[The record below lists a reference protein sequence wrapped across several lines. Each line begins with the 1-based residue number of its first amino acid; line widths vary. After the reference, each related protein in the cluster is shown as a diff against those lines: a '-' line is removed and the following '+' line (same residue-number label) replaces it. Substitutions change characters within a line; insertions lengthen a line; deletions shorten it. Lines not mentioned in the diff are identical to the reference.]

1 MSKSKQ
7 TMIFAATCRPIVSE
21 ETDKYLSIASIKQ
34 LKKFLPD
41 VDVNKNYDLLGVAF
55 NSCVVNRPNKNDDV
69 IDTENAIA
77 LYETFK
83 SKPINVE
90 HDRKKIIGCILTAG
104 FTEFGTDNPLTLE
117 QVKGM
122 KEPFNIALGGVIWK
136 TANKAV
142 ADYIE
147 ESGDPESLNY
157 LEISAS
163 WELSF
168 EDVEIVVSE
177 DPKSIMNASLITD
190 ETEVEKFKGK
200 LRAYGGEGVIDGKR
214 AFRKPGKTCI
224 ATGIAFTENPA
235 AEVKGI
241 LSENETPVEKESSES
256 NIKGENI
263 IQNNEKII
271 SHIEQVDVKQNSI
284 NMKITSMADITD
296 ESLKT
301 MKASV
306 MHEFLEEKIKEAD
319 KQFKSEK
326 EKIELAAKEKETLL
340 TTTAA
345 ELKKAQEELTKLNE
359 AVAEFKQL
367 EQDRKEQEVF
377 NTRMEGFHAEYDL
390 EQEDIEIVASDI
402 KGLNEEAFAKYQKKA
417 FVLFKSKNKKGKE
430 AAKKAG
436 EEKAKED
443 AKASVETVVDKAL
456 ENAEAK
462 NKIPATPATQVSV
475 KDKFKAAFA
484 PENIIVKK

>member
-1 MSKSKQ
+1 MQKEKH
-7 TMIFAATCRPIVSE
+7 TMILAANCRPIISSDFDE
-21 ETDKYLSIASIKQ
+21 HLSIASLKQ

-41 VDVNKNYDLLGVAF
+41 VDVNRNYDLLGVAF

-69 IDTENAIA
+69 IDTENAISI
-77 LYETFK
+77 YSTFIN
-83 SKPINVE
+83 KPINIE
-90 HDRKKIIGCILTAG
+90 HSRKQIIGCIVTAG

-117 QVKGM
+117 QVKDM

-147 ESGDPESLNY
+147 QSGDPESPNY

-168 EDVEIVVSE
+168 EDVEIVISE
-177 DPKSIMNASLITD
+177 DPKSIMDASFIT
-190 ETEVEKFKGK
+190 EEAEVEKLKGK
-200 LRAYGGEGVIDGKR
+200 LRAYGGEGIINGKR

-241 LSENETPVEKESSES
+241 ISENEKIIESISVES
-256 NIKGENI
+256 NIKSENI
-263 IQNNEKII
+263 TDNNEKII
-271 SHIEQVDVKQNSI
+271 SHIEGVDVKQNSI

-377 NTRMEGFHAEYDL
+377 NTRIEGFHAEYDL
-390 EQEDIEIVASDI
+390 EQEDVEIVASDI
-402 KGLNEEAFAKYQKKA
+402 KGLNDEAFAKYQKKA
-417 FVLFKSKNKKGKE
+417 FVLFKSKNKKGKD

-462 NKIPATPATQVSV
+462 NKIPATPATQISL
-475 KDKFKAAFA
+475 KDKFRAAFA